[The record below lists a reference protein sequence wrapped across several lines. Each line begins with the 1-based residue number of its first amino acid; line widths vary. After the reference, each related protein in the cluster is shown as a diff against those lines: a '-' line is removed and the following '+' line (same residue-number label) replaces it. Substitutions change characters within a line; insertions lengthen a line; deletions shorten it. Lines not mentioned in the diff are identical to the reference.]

1 MLVFCSNLLYGN
13 IRYTILIYFE
23 NTLFYVGKKLLMG
36 FSFMVL
42 DINLRKMPYFLNLDI
57 ESFWKWKLVLK
68 ISLGFLTNS
77 KHAVLEKLIYSDA
90 TMIC

>member
-1 MLVFCSNLLYGN
+1 
-13 IRYTILIYFE
+13 
-23 NTLFYVGKKLLMG
+23 MG

-77 KHAVLEKLIYSDA
+77 KHAVLEKLI
-90 TMIC
+90 